1 MVSCAWLAE
10 RLADPGVKIL
20 DASWYFPAED
30 TDPQAM
36 FESGH
41 IPGAQ
46 FFDIDAI
53 ADPSDGL
60 PHMLPDPATFSRA
73 ASALGLS
80 EDATIVVYD
89 QIGLRSAP
97 RVWWSL
103 RAMGHDRVCVLDGGL
118 PKWRAEGGAIETGAV
133 HPKSATYRAVY
144 RPDLV
149 LGYDTMRTIVAEGDR
164 QIIDARPA
172 PRFRGEAPEPR
183 PGLRSGHMP
192 GALNVPF
199 TDLLSEDGRLRSA
212 EDLAAVYQQAGVSLD
227 QPVVASCGSGI
238 TAAVLALGLAR
249 LGRWEVPVYDG
260 SWAEWGAREDAPVAV
275 GID

>member
-1 MVSCAWLAE
+1 MVSSDWLAE
-10 RLADPGVKIL
+10 RLTDPDINIL
-20 DASWYFPAED
+20 DASWYFPAEN
-30 TDPQAM
+30 TDPRAI

-103 RAMGHDRVCVLDGGL
+103 RAMGHDKVFVLDGGL
-118 PKWRAEGGAIETGAV
+118 PKWRAEGGAIETGTV
-133 HPKSATYRAVY
+133 DPKPATYRAHH

-149 LGYDTMRTIVAEGDR
+149 VGYDAMRAIVADRER
-164 QIIDARPA
+164 QIVDARPA

-199 TDLLSEDGRLRSA
+199 ADLLFEDGRLRPA
-212 EDLAAVYQQAGVSLD
+212 TQLASVFQQAGLSLE

-249 LGRWEVPVYDG
+249 LGRWDVPVYDG
-260 SWAEWGAREDAPVAV
+260 SWAEWGARDEAPVAV
-275 GID
+275 GRD